1 MISHIPAPL
10 NASAVVVPR
19 RDGIVM
25 VSRSQ
30 KTKRRR
36 YNRDRDLG
44 RARKR
49 KAAQEGT
56 PVFPLHP
63 EGYDPNAADAKPQP
77 SNDA

>member
-1 MISHIPAPL
+1 
-10 NASAVVVPR
+10 
-19 RDGIVM
+19 M

-49 KAAQEGT
+49 KANQAGT
-56 PVFPLHP
+56 PAFPLHL
-63 EGYDPNAADAKPQP
+63 EGYDPKAADAKP
-77 SNDA
+77 AAA